1 MNNNINRGISEDFLS
16 LKKLLTSNNTNTI
29 SISEFYEET
38 GFISVPVAKNQSIAA
53 KIAYTMV
60 FAILM
65 AISANTFTYLP
76 FTPVPFTMQVLTVL
90 LSAVML
96 GSRLALFSQLQYI
109 FAGLLGAPVFAGFK
123 NGLLLL
129 TGPTVGYI
137 IGFIAAAFITGY
149 IYENNITGAV
159 IRSFKAPVFNNFKQ
173 HHDSRTIS
181 MFISCILGVLVIHSC
196 GFLYLYGFIYESA
209 KATDSLDILKKSL
222 KLGVIPF
229 IIIDFLKILMI
240 INLDKVFK
248 IKDQLKK

>member
-1 MNNNINRGISEDFLS
+1 MNNNTNHVASKDLS
-16 LKKLLTSNNTNTI
+16 FRKLLSSGNTNTI
-29 SISEFYEET
+29 YNSEFYQKT
-38 GFISVPVAKNQSIAA
+38 GLISIPAVKSQSIAA
-53 KIAYTMV
+53 KISYTLV

-96 GSRLALFSQLQYI
+96 GSRLALLSQLQYV

-129 TGPTVGYI
+129 SGPTVGYI
-137 IGFIAAAFITGY
+137 TGFLAAAFITGY
-149 IYENNITGAV
+149 IYENNIAGAV
-159 IRSFKAPVFNNFKQ
+159 IKSFKAPVFKNFKQ
-173 HHDSRTIS
+173 HYDSRTIS
-181 MFISCILGVLVIHSC
+181 MFISCILGVLIIHSC
-196 GFLYLYGFIYESA
+196 GFIYLYGFFCMAA
-209 KATDSLDILKKSL
+209 KTANSLAIFEKSI

-229 IIIDFLKILMI
+229 IFIDLLKVLII

-248 IKDQLKK
+248 IKDYLKK